1 MLLADATKIRQ
12 AAEAAYERAR
22 KIANQL
28 IGSKNWEGKI
38 ILPNYEKKK
47 VIVEDIAQKAKEE
60 FERSLLVEKATK
72 KRHDRK
78 NKL

>member
-60 FERSLLVEKATK
+60 VERTLLVEKAAK

-78 NKL
+78 YKL